1 MAVHFCPALVVI
13 SLRTSLMNRSNSG
26 VPGVESKPRIEQFKE
41 SAYLN
46 DMILILARVT
56 YVGNTSMEVRVDSYI
71 EDRAGIRRPINRAYL
86 TMVCL
91 NSEGRPT
98 PIPYGL
104 AIQNESQQAEWDSAM
119 KRVALRKQR
128 RQEGF

>member
-1 MAVHFCPALVVI
+1 MRHCECEVTTACVDNL
-13 SLRTSLMNRSNSG
+13 
-26 VPGVESKPRIEQFKE
+26 QFKE